1 MDSCVLGTTNPPLL
15 TLDEEKAR
23 ALDVDFH
30 RCGSAWMHGKIVPHW
45 LLQAAIRSGAVV
57 YDRSVWGELA
67 LSADLTEPNRHEIT
81 FVITYGLDGAPNVV
95 DGKATEY
102 PSNFNELDD
111 AAQDAVPSTLVPSP
125 ESAFSWLTFLVDSIN
140 ELHDRACAL
149 VRWWPQQSISSVAED
164 GPR

>member
-1 MDSCVLGTTNPPLL
+1 MDSSVLGIENPPLL
-15 TLDEEKAR
+15 TLNEAKAR

-67 LSADLTEPNRHEIT
+67 LSAHFTEANRHEII

-95 DGKATEY
+95 DGKTTDY

-111 AAQDAVPSTLVPSP
+111 ATQDAVRSTLVPNP
-125 ESAFSWLTFLVDSIN
+125 ENAFTWLTFLVDSIN
-140 ELHDRACAL
+140 ELHERTCAL
-149 VRWWPQQSISSVAED
+149 VQWWPQ
-164 GPR
+164 

>member
-1 MDSCVLGTTNPPLL
+1 MDSSVLGIENLPLL
-15 TLDEEKAR
+15 TLDEAKAR
-23 ALDVDFH
+23 ALDLDFR

-67 LSADLTEPNRHEIT
+67 LSAHFTEANRHEIT

-95 DGKATEY
+95 DGKATDY
-102 PSNFNELDD
+102 PSNFNQLDD
-111 AAQDAVPSTLVPSP
+111 AAQNAVPSTLVPSP
-125 ESAFSWLTFLVDSIN
+125 ESALTWLAFLVDSIN

-149 VRWWPQQSISSVAED
+149 VRWWPQPSHLSVAE
-164 GPR
+164 